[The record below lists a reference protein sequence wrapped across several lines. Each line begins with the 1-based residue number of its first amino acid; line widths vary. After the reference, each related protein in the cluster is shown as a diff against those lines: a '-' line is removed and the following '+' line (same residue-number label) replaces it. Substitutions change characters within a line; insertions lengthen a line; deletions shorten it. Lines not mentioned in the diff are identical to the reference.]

1 MVNYIPSYF
10 GLRWEPEGLF
20 IWQWPRYILWTFRG
34 NSTRRKT
41 KSSQQ
46 PPLPLI
52 YISPPLV
59 PCHLTSLLSDKRLV
73 RSSSAWRRPQRP
85 SVAEIFQFFVF
96 TDRRKIRWSFVTG
109 VESEQRAEGRAG
121 HGGGA
126 GLTGRGSQDR
136 LLSLNRRSTL

>member
-1 MVNYIPSYF
+1 MDEPRPGKTTFVIMVSP
-10 GLRWEPEGLF
+10 LPV
-20 IWQWPRYILWTFRG
+20 
-34 NSTRRKT
+34 T
-41 KSSQQ
+41 KIHPLDVQGKFYPAKDEIQ
-46 PPLPLI
+46 PAATAPLI